1 MAEVVWTE
9 GALRRLRE
17 VHDWIAHDSPGNA
30 ARIVRRIEHVVEQLQ
45 AFPESGRTVPE
56 RSARGYR
63 ELIVGT
69 YRVVYRYDHDRD
81 TVVIVT
87 VLHGRQ
93 QFRLPPTIRGQ

>member
-1 MAEVVWTE
+1 MARLTWTRPAIRDLQGIEAWIERSSPYYAANVVRQVR
-9 GALRRLRE
+9 ASVQQLRR
-17 VHDWIAHDSPGNA
+17 
-30 ARIVRRIEHVVEQLQ
+30 
-45 AFPESGRTVPE
+45 FPESGRTVPE

-93 QFRLPPTIRGQ
+93 QFRLPPTGP